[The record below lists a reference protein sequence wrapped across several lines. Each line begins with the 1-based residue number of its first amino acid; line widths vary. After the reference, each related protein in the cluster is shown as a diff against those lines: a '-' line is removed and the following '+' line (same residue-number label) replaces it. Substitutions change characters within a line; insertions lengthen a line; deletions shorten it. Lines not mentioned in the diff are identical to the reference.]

1 MRSDS
6 GRGGVGCGDGVG
18 GGGLGAGLGV
28 GKGVGVGVGDGVGD
42 GTKFGSPLVGA
53 DTTTQFICTIRHTRN
68 SCAPVGVIV
77 LLIDNCAVEIEE
89 TNSAPLKYAKDGR
102 CLLKDQER
110 ARCDFGADRKLVRPV
125 AGVFTDIQI
134 PLAQVR

>member
-6 GRGGVGCGDGVG
+6 GRDGVGSGDGVG

-53 DTTTQFICTIRHTRN
+53 DTTTQ
-68 SCAPVGVIV
+68 S
-77 LLIDNCAVEIEE
+77 
-89 TNSAPLKYAKDGR
+89 SAPSGI
-102 CLLKDQER
+102 R
-110 ARCDFGADRKLVRPV
+110 AIPVPPLVS
-125 AGVFTDIQI
+125 
-134 PLAQVR
+134 